1 MRISRDQ
8 AQQNHDRVVTTA
20 AAMFRERGFDGVA
33 VGDLMKAAGFTHG
46 GFYNHFKSKEALS
59 AQALDQAFRQMDDHR
74 AGVESLDDL
83 LAQYL
88 SEAARRAPGKACPAA
103 ALAGDVS
110 RQGEPV
116 KQVFAEGFERMV
128 ESMAARLPEGPK
140 ARGEAIAL
148 LARMAGALA
157 LARAMPES
165 SDLGREVL
173 AAALES
179 CRADA
184 ARLTGRANQKPP
196 ELSSGGR

>member
-20 AAMFRERGFDGVA
+20 AKLFRERGFDGVA

-46 GFYNHFKSKEALS
+46 GFYNHFKSKDELS

-74 AGVESLDDL
+74 AAVENLDDL
-83 LAQYL
+83 ISQYL
-88 SEAARRAPGKACPAA
+88 SEAARRAPGRTCPAA
-103 ALAGDVS
+103 ALGGDVA

-128 ESMAARLPEGPK
+128 ASMAQRLPEGPE
-140 ARGEAIAL
+140 ARAQAIAL

-157 LARAMPES
+157 LARAMPEG

-173 AAALES
+173 AAALEA
-179 CRADA
+179 CLKDVAHA
-184 ARLTGRANQKPP
+184 
-196 ELSSGGR
+196 

>member
-1 MRISRDQ
+1 MRISREQ
-8 AQQNHDRVVTTA
+8 AQENHDKVVATA
-20 AAMFRERGFDGVA
+20 GRLFRERGFDGVA

-46 GFYNHFKSKEALS
+46 GFYNHFNSKEAL
-59 AQALDQAFRQMDDHR
+59 AAEALDQAFRQMDHHR

-83 LAQYL
+83 LSQYL
-88 SEAARRAPGKACPAA
+88 SEAARRAPGRACPAA

-110 RQGEPV
+110 RQGDLV

-128 ESMAARLPEGPK
+128 ESMAARLPEGPET
-140 ARGEAIAL
+140 RGEAIAL
-148 LARMAGALA
+148 LSRMAGALA

-173 AAALES
+173 AAAVES

-184 ARLTGRANQKPP
+184 ARLKGRANQNPR
-196 ELSSGGR
+196 S

>member
-1 MRISRDQ
+1 MRISREQ
-8 AQQNHDRVVTTA
+8 AQENHDKVVATA
-20 AAMFRERGFDGVA
+20 GRLFRERGFDGVA

-46 GFYNHFKSKEALS
+46 GFYNHFNSKEAL
-59 AQALDQAFRQMDDHR
+59 AAEALDQAFRQMDQHR
-74 AGVESLDDL
+74 AGVGSLDDL

-116 KQVFAEGFERMV
+116 KTVFAEGFERMV
-128 ESMAARLPEGPK
+128 DSMTARLPEGPE

-148 LARMAGALA
+148 LSRMVGALA
-157 LARAMPES
+157 LARAMPEG
-165 SDLGREVL
+165 SDLGQEIL

-179 CRADA
+179 CRRDVAGA
-184 ARLTGRANQKPP
+184 
-196 ELSSGGR
+196 